1 MVFTAQNKG
10 QKHTQNLNLLDLNTH
25 ATAGFQACWGSKEP
39 YTTGSWCSVVTKPLD
54 FPKPNAL
61 SAGTSAKKEVLLPA
75 AKMSKTKLRV
85 EEKSAKMQRAKMPS
99 AKRVAKLQLHL
110 KGQKNRAGVDH
121 LTTPVLLTAL
131 AD

>member
-1 MVFTAQNKG
+1 MFFTAQNKG

-39 YTTGSWCSVVTKPLD
+39 YTTGGWCSVVTKPLD
-54 FPKPNAL
+54 FPKPDAL
-61 SAGTSAKKEVLLPA
+61 SAGQRKKEVLLPA

-99 AKRVAKLQLHL
+99 AKRVPKLQLHL
-110 KGQKNRAGVDH
+110 KGQKNSAGVDH

-131 AD
+131 AG